1 MNLSFQQWM
10 IESGFVWAQFLV
22 AIPWMVT
29 LFFSENSSSDKPK
42 SSALLTTLVTMF
54 ILGGIFP
61 PIFHTFLQET
71 NSIETAGRVYGGV
84 FQTQLILDTFVLTF
98 SSSSKF
104 GPKAALLL
112 KPLFVKALGNLCFG
126 FFQALP
132 FCPPCFSFYS
142 LLHLRRR
149 SHHGQRIGLRYHHAC
164 SGGVWNLGS

>member
-98 SSSSKF
+98 FILLKIWPKGGAVAQAAFREGIRQPMFWLLSSL
-104 GPKAALLL
+104 ALL
-112 KPLFVKALGNLCFG
+112 PSLF
-126 FFQALP
+126 
-132 FCPPCFSFYS
+132 
-142 LLHLRRR
+142 LLLFLT
-149 SHHGQRIGLRYHHAC
+149 SPSAKISSWSKNWVTIPSCLQRWCLEP
-164 SGGVWNLGS
+164 